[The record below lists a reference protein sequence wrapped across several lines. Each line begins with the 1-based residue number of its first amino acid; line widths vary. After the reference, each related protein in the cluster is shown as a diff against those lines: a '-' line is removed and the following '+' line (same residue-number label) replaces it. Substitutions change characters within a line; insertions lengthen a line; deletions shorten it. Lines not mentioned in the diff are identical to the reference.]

1 MPKTYPSH
9 IKQQAKTYIVSLNMT
24 PDEVSEIMQPSA
36 STIDRWADDG
46 GWYNL
51 QKLRNGSTLRVGLSA
66 LEQINMI
73 FARAKEEERIVN
85 SKEVDQM
92 VKLRKLMEGL
102 NRELG
107 FVSNGIE
114 AMGKFMEFV
123 REEDEKLFKAIS
135 PLSIEFTQGLAKEF
149 AED

>member
-9 IKQQAKTYIVSLNMT
+9 IKQQGKTYIVSLNMT
-24 PDEVSEIMQPSA
+24 PDEISEIMEPSA
-36 STIDRWADDG
+36 ATIRRWAEEG
-46 GWYNL
+46 GWFDL
-51 QKLRNGSTLRVGLSA
+51 QALRNGSTLRVGLSA

-73 FARAKEEERIVN
+73 FAKAKEEDRVLT
-85 SKEVDQM
+85 SKEVDQQ

-102 NRELG
+102 NKQLG

-123 REEDEKLFKAIS
+123 REQDEELFKSIS
-135 PLSIEFTQGLAKEF
+135 PLSIEFTQGLAKQF